1 MRARPGRRLLCV
13 LVCVGL
19 LSAACG
25 TQLTHEEI
33 VAAHGATADAT
44 GSTNDQPGATQ
55 GAGATSDTLAPATAT
70 GDQPAAATTGGPA
83 TPAGAAG
90 PAGGGTSTGGA
101 APGARAA
108 AGSEV
113 VIGSVGTYSGVVGSI
128 FAGGREAT
136 QAWAQSVNARG
147 GLNGH
152 PVKLLLADDGGDPA
166 RALGIVRDMVERQG
180 AIAFVG
186 NNMPVSLSGIRK
198 YLEDHRIPLI
208 GGDLTLPDW
217 TQSPMLFPQGTT
229 IDTIGRAALA
239 LMAKNGAP
247 KMAILF
253 CGESPSCAALTR
265 QVPPEAQVL
274 YTAQISLAQVD
285 FTGECLRAK
294 DKGVQGI
301 FVAADAGTVLRVARS
316 CKQQG
321 LNVQYGTASIAVGP
335 QLADDPN
342 VEGLIAPVLSF
353 PWVLKDGPFAA
364 FANAMAT
371 YAPGVPLSA
380 IASGQWTSGVLLEKA
395 GAGLS
400 AKPTSA
406 ELIAA
411 LGKVRNERLGGLAA
425 PLTFNPGGPASKVT
439 CYFVVKVSGGRW
451 LAPNGSTPTC

>member
-1 MRARPGRRLLCV
+1 
-13 LVCVGL
+13 
-19 LSAACG
+19 
-25 TQLTHEEI
+25 
-33 VAAHGATADAT
+33 
-44 GSTNDQPGATQ
+44 
-55 GAGATSDTLAPATAT
+55 
-70 GDQPAAATTGGPA
+70 
-83 TPAGAAG
+83 
-90 PAGGGTSTGGA
+90 
-101 APGARAA
+101 
-108 AGSEV
+108 
-113 VIGSVGTYSGVVGSI
+113 
-128 FAGGREAT
+128 
-136 QAWAQSVNARG
+136 
-147 GLNGH
+147 
-152 PVKLLLADDGGDPA
+152 
-166 RALGIVRDMVERQG
+166 
-180 AIAFVG
+180 
-186 NNMPVSLSGIRK
+186 MPVSLSGIRK
-198 YLEDHRIPLI
+198 YLEDHKIPLI

-229 IDTIGRAALA
+229 IDTIGRAGLA

-253 CGESPSCAALTR
+253 CGESPSCVALTTN
-265 QVPPEAQVL
+265 VPPEAQVL

-301 FVAADAGTVLRVARS
+301 FVAADSGTVLRVARS

-321 LNVQYGTASIAVGP
+321 LSVQYGTASIAVGP
-335 QLADDPN
+335 QLSDDPN
-342 VEGLIAPVLSF
+342 VDGLVAPVLTF

-380 IASGQWTSGVLLEKA
+380 VASGQWTSGALLEKA
-395 GAGLS
+395 ASGLS

-411 LGKVRNERLGGLAA
+411 LGKLRNERLGGLAP